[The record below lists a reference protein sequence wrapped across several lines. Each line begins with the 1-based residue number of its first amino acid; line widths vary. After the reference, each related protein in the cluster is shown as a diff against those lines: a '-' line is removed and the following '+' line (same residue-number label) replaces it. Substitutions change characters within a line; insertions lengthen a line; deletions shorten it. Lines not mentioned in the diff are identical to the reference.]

1 MKRSMRLSAVGLA
14 LGLVA
19 ASCGGATGEAPI
31 AASTEPTVAPPAQ
44 TQVAV
49 APPKPTFLMLYGDTV
64 RGTAG
69 LSPEE
74 KDSTK
79 PAGLTCVQMSRFP
92 NGSRIVWRIRVLDPL
107 TNKAMDD
114 KAMEYVKLMLPD
126 GKEQPLKYGPHGG
139 TKENPTD
146 FFWVTGWTVPADYP
160 TGVFNYVVQAKSL
173 EGATGTFGYDA
184 FKVTSGQLQIIPADL
199 GKRIF

>member
-1 MKRSMRLSAVGLA
+1 MLA
-14 LGLVA
+14 A
-19 ASCGGATGEAPI
+19 ASCGGSTGEGPGAPT
-31 AASTEPTVAPPAQ
+31 AAPTVAPTVATVVVTPA
-44 TQVAV
+44 
-49 APPKPTFLMLYGDTV
+49 PLKHLILYGDTV

-74 KDSTK
+74 KDSSK
-79 PAGLTCVQMSRFP
+79 PQGLTCVQMSRFP
-92 NGSRIVWRIRVLDPL
+92 HGSRIVWRIRVMDPA

-114 KAMEYVKLMLPD
+114 KSLEYVKLMLPD
-126 GKEQPLKYGPHGG
+126 GKEQALKYGPHGG

-146 FFWVTGWTVPADYP
+146 FFWVTGWTVPTDYP

-173 EGATGTFGYDA
+173 EGAIGTFGYDA

>member
-1 MKRSMRLSAVGLA
+1 MRLSAVGLA

-31 AASTEPTVAPPAQ
+31 AASPEPTVAPAVL
-44 TQVAV
+44 TQAPVA
-49 APPKPTFLMLYGDTV
+49 APKPTFLMLYGDTV

-74 KDSTK
+74 KDSSK

-92 NGSRIVWRIRVLDPL
+92 IGSRIVWRMRVIDPL
-107 TNKAMDD
+107 TNTAMSD
-114 KAMEYVKLMLPD
+114 KVLEYVKLKLPD
-126 GKEQPLKYGPHGG
+126 GKEQVLKYGGHGG
-139 TKENPTD
+139 TKENPAD

-160 TGVFNYVVQAKSL
+160 TGVFNYLVEAKSL
-173 EGATGTFGYDA
+173 VGAIGTFGYDA
-184 FKVTSGQLQIIPADL
+184 FKVPSGQLQIIPADL